1 MTESIRAAIEG
12 ASAYLR
18 EHPDEARY
26 TDSLATAQLDSGL
39 RVTVSGANGEELVT
53 DMPAAVGGAGSAAS
67 PGWFLR
73 AAVAACALSLA
84 RMRAAQLGLAGFRCE
99 VEVDSESNDYGILGL
114 DASTPAGPLSMRLR
128 FRMAADD
135 AALDRLEEIAVW
147 AADHC
152 PVADAVKRGVALHV
166 EVEEAS

>member
-1 MTESIRAAIEG
+1 MTDAIRAALDG
-12 ASAYLR
+12 AAAYLT

-26 TDSLATAQLDSGL
+26 TDSLAIARLESGL
-39 RVTVSGANGEELVT
+39 RVTVEGRNQERLVT
-53 DMPAAVGGAGSAAS
+53 DMPSGVGGAGSAPS

-84 RMRAAQLGLAGFRCE
+84 TMRAAQLGMTGFRCE
-99 VEVDSESNDYGILGL
+99 VEVDSESDDRGILGL
-114 DASTPAGPLSMRLR
+114 DPSTPGGPLSMRLA

-135 AALDRLEEIAVW
+135 ATLAQLEDIAVW

-152 PVADAVKRGVALHV
+152 PVSDAVRRGVPLHI
-166 EVEEAS
+166 EVTTA